1 MENEKALE
9 ELKVIRA
16 LMERPIRYST
26 LSGKSA
32 VLAGLAAVAG
42 TAADWAVAS
51 SAPREDAAAALLASG
66 AIWLGVL
73 AVAATGTILLA
84 WQRDKRQG
92 LPFWTGIKRRI
103 LATVLP
109 VFAAGLA
116 LTAGIV
122 LHGLSH
128 PESDVWDLLVPT
140 WMLFYGVAL
149 WQLGLLSE
157 PPVRVLAAAFL
168 AAGLAC
174 GLIPALLDNP
184 TPVMGATFGGFHIVY
199 GLYVWRHYGG

>member
-1 MENEKALE
+1 MKIDKALE
-9 ELKVIRA
+9 ELQVIRA

-32 VLAGLAAVAG
+32 VLAGLAALAG
-42 TAADWAVAS
+42 TAADWQVWLAT
-51 SAPREDAAAALLASG
+51 PRDHITAALLASG
-66 AIWLGVL
+66 AIWIGVL
-73 AVAATGTILLA
+73 AVAATGAVLLS
-84 WQRDKRQG
+84 WQREKRQG
-92 LPFWTGIKRRI
+92 LPFWTNIKRRI
-103 LATVLP
+103 LATILP
-109 VFAAGLA
+109 VFAASLG

-122 LHGLSH
+122 LHSWRH
-128 PESDVWDLLVPT
+128 PESDLWVLIVPG
-140 WMLFYGVAL
+140 WMLFYGIAL

>member
-1 MENEKALE
+1 METEKAFE

-32 VLAGLAAVAG
+32 VLAGLAALAG
-42 TAADWAVAS
+42 TAADWWVWLS
-51 SAPREDAAAALLASG
+51 TPPENRTAAILASG

-73 AVAATGTILLA
+73 AVAAAGAVLLS
-84 WQRDKRQG
+84 WQREKRRG
-92 LPFWTGIKRRI
+92 LPFWTSIKRRI
-103 LATVLP
+103 LATILP
-109 VFAAGLA
+109 VFAASLGM
-116 LTAGIV
+116 TAGIV
-122 LHGLSH
+122 LQGLRH
-128 PESDVWDLLVPT
+128 PESDLWVLIVPS

-157 PPVRVLAAAFL
+157 PPVRVLAGAFFV
-168 AAGLAC
+168 AGVAC
-174 GLIPALLDNP
+174 CLIPALLYNP
-184 TPVMGATFGGFHIVY
+184 APAMGAAFGGFHIIY

>member
-1 MENEKALE
+1 MENEKAIE

-32 VLAGLAAVAG
+32 VLAGLAAAAG
-42 TAADWAVAS
+42 TAADWAVGF
-51 SAPREDAAAALLASG
+51 SAPRADPEAAILASVV
-66 AIWLGVL
+66 IWLGVL

-84 WQRDKRQG
+84 WQQEKRRG
-92 LPFWTGIKRRI
+92 LPFWTSIKRRI

-109 VFAAGLA
+109 ILVASLG

-128 PESDVWDLLVPT
+128 PESDAWDLLVPI

-157 PPVRVLAAAFL
+157 PPVRVLAGAFL
-168 AAGLAC
+168 VAGLAC
-174 GLIPALLDNP
+174 GLVPALLDSP

-199 GLYVWRHYGG
+199 GLYVWRRYGG